1 LDAQESG
8 EDEMTK
14 HLRTQI
20 VKNTVQM
27 QLILEKMHENNVLYG
42 KVMESY
48 VELLVQKYRLTGTS
62 RRIFQNSF
70 LKKAKN

>member
-1 LDAQESG
+1 
-8 EDEMTK
+8 MTK